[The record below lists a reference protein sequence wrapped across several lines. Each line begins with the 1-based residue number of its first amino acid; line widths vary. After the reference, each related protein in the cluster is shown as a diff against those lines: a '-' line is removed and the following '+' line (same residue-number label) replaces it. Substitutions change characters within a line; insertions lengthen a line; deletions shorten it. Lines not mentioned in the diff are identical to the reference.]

1 MSAAAGALA
10 SDTKYVLTI
19 RANYALTAQPITKAT
34 RMLLRSMAVSAL
46 AMLPMAAAVAPVD
59 ASERETRF
67 FRQIEGKWRGPGEI
81 VAGKYK
87 GTKFTCEFLGETP
100 SNKLGMTLDG
110 GCRVGLFSQKMKA
123 TVKRGGK
130 GYTGQFLDGAGGEG
144 LDVIAG
150 SVTPSRAVM
159 KLKRNQ
165 LDGAMLARLASKDQL
180 NITVSVE
187 VGDTLVPVIGMKLDR
202 VDAVAVGSVR

>member
-1 MSAAAGALA
+1 M
-10 SDTKYVLTI
+10 I
-19 RANYALTAQPITKAT
+19 
-34 RMLLRSMAVSAL
+34 LRSMAVSAL
-46 AMLPMAAAVAPVD
+46 AMLPLSAAVAPAD
-59 ASERETRF
+59 ANDREARF

-87 GTKFTCEFLGETP
+87 GTKFTCEFAGETP

-123 TVKRGGK
+123 SVKRGG
-130 GYTGQFLDGAGGEG
+130 GSYTGTFLDGAQGEG
-144 LDVIAG
+144 LDVVAG
-150 SVTPSRAVM
+150 SVSPSRAVLT
-159 KLKRNQ
+159 LKRNQ
-165 LDGAMLARLASKDQL
+165 LDGAMLARLASKNQL
-180 NITVSVE
+180 NITVSVN

>member
-1 MSAAAGALA
+1 
-10 SDTKYVLTI
+10 
-19 RANYALTAQPITKAT
+19 
-34 RMLLRSMAVSAL
+34 MLLRSMAVSAL
-46 AMLPMAAAVAPVD
+46 AMMPIAASVAPAD
-59 ASERETRF
+59 ANEREARF

-100 SNKLGMTLDG
+100 NSKLGMTLDG

-123 TVKRGGK
+123 TVKQNGR

-150 SVTPSRAVM
+150 AVSPNRAVLT
-159 KLKRNQ
+159 LKRKQ
-165 LDGAMLARLASKDQL
+165 LDGAMLARLASKNQL
-180 NITVSVE
+180 NITVSVN
-187 VGDTLVPVIGMKLDR
+187 VGETLVPVIGMKLDR
-202 VDAVAVGSVR
+202 VDSVAVGSVR